1 MARAKMLSSGE
12 RGDAMTGTAMQS
24 LAGWQTILAAVIF
37 LVCYALIISEK
48 INRAIIALSGALL
61 MTILGIVDFHLA
73 YTAHIHWETVFLLLG
88 MMLLVGITNKSGVF
102 QYIAIRTAQSANGDP
117 VKILTRLAILTAI
130 GSAFIDNVTT
140 VLLIAPVTIAI
151 ANTLRINPTPF
162 LITEIV
168 VCNIGGAATL
178 VGDPSTIMVG
188 VAAGFS
194 FNDFLLHL
202 TPIIIVLL
210 IATSMYL
217 RFHFAKHLHVDEQ
230 YKRILMEADPRDYI
244 RDTTLAK
251 KSIFVF
257 ALTLLGFLIQQFFNI
272 EPAVVA
278 LAGCTLLML
287 ISTKETDIH
296 EIFHS
301 VEWVTIFFFAGLFVL
316 VGGLV
321 EAGIIERLASGMI
334 RITGGNLTFTSLSM
348 LWGAGLASAF
358 VDNIP
363 LVATMIPLV
372 QDLGEQLALAPVDLY
387 TLWWS
392 LALGACLGGN
402 GTLIASSANLVVAS
416 VAAREGTPISF
427 VEFLKV
433 SVPVTLITLAIGT
446 VYVFIVFIKFGFA

>member
-1 MARAKMLSSGE
+1 
-12 RGDAMTGTAMQS
+12 MTQTTAQS
-24 LAGWQTILAAVIF
+24 LAGWQTIIAAVIF

-48 INRAIIALSGALL
+48 INRAIIALCGALI
-61 MTILGIVDFHLA
+61 MIILGVVDFNLA
-73 YTAHIHWETVFLLLG
+73 YTRHIHWETMFLLLG
-88 MMLLVGITNKSGVF
+88 MMLLVGIANKSGVF
-102 QYIAIRTAQSANGDP
+102 HYIAVRTAQSANGDP
-117 VKILTRLAILTAI
+117 VKILTRLAILTAV

-140 VLLIAPVTIAI
+140 VLLVAPITIAI
-151 ANTLRINPTPF
+151 ADTLRINPAPF
-162 LITEIV
+162 LITEIL

-178 VGDPSTIMVG
+178 VGDPPNIMIG

-194 FNDFLLHL
+194 FNDFLIHI

-210 IATSMYL
+210 IATSLYL
-217 RFHFAKHLHVDEQ
+217 RHYFAKHLHVDEQ
-230 YKRILMEADPRDYI
+230 YKHKLMGADPKDYI
-244 RDTTLAK
+244 RDIALAK

-257 ALTLLGFLIQQFFNI
+257 ALTLVGFLTHQFMHI

-278 LAGCTLLML
+278 LCGCTLLLL
-287 ISTKETDIH
+287 ISTKDVDIH
-296 EIFHS
+296 EIFNS

-321 EAGIIERLASGMI
+321 EVGIIKSLATGMI
-334 RITGGNLTFTSLSM
+334 RITGGNLISTSFIM

-372 QDLGEQLALAPVDLY
+372 QDLGAQLALPAVKIY

-402 GTLIASSANLVVAS
+402 GTLIASSANLIVAS
-416 VAAREGTPISF
+416 IAAREGAPISF
-427 VEFLKV
+427 IDFLKV
-433 SVPVTLITLAIGT
+433 SIPVTLITLAIAT
-446 VYVFIVFIKFGFA
+446 AYVYIVFIRLGFA